1 MRQQL
6 TILIS
11 ILPMLFTMPA
21 WSGGNSENPN
31 AQCEMIA
38 ALTGDFYANKQQGM
52 SKQETRTQGMPEFS
66 NNEFL
71 RTVDLAINMAYA
83 FDDGLEESRVES
95 QVYDECLEYQ

>member
-6 TILIS
+6 TILTG
-11 ILPMLFTMPA
+11 ILLMFFTVPA
-21 WSGGNSENPN
+21 WSDDNSEKTN

-52 SKQETRTQGMPEFS
+52 SKQETRAQGMPEIA
-66 NNEFL
+66 NDEFL

-83 FDDGLEESRVES
+83 FDDGLAESEVES
-95 QVYDECLEYQ
+95 QVYGECLEYQ